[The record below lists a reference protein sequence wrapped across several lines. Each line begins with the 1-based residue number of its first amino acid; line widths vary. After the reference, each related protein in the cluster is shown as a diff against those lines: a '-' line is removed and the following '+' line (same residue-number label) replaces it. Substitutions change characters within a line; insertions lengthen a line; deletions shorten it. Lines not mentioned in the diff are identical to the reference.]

1 MHFKLFPELSVI
13 QFNADMS
20 SVKTIFFLDCHH
32 FFTWN
37 HILHQLFLKTVIDIV
52 KSYIDLNEVIMIT
65 LEALIIDHF
74 PNWFEC
80 TFFYPVTEHQYWN
93 LTGLYCVLF
102 ACLVLTFNMV
112 SVTFLPFDTF
122 LVAWYLLSARA
133 CIKLQPSV

>member
-65 LEALIIDHF
+65 LEALRIDHF
-74 PNWFEC
+74 PYWFEC
-80 TFFYPVTEHQYWN
+80 TLFYPVTKHQYWN
-93 LTGLYCVLF
+93 LTGLYCVLCV
-102 ACLVLTFNMV
+102 CLGLTFNMV
-112 SVTFLPFDTF
+112 SVTFLPSDTL
-122 LVAWYLLSARA
+122 LVTWYLLSARA
-133 CIKLQPSV
+133 CIKLQQSV